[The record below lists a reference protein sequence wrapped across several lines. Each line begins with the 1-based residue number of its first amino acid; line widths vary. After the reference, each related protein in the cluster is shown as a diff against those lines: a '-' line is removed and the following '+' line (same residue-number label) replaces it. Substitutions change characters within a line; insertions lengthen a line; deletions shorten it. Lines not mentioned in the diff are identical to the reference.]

1 VIIIPA
7 LISSSKPLQLII
19 EALDQSVAWI
29 QVSFLFFFFFSYFIN
44 LRSGVLFLPVRRK
57 KRTPDRRVNIL

>member
-29 QVSFLFFFFFSYFIN
+29 QVSFLFFFFSYFIN